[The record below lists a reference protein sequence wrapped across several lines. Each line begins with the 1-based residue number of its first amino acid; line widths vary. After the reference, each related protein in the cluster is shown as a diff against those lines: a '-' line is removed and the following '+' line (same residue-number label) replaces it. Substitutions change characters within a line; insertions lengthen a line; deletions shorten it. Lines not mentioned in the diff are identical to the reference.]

1 MGHTPGPWEW
11 LEDKFNGGYSGL
23 VAPRTGE
30 EVLFPNHRNEGDDG
44 DAWFEDFPNEANAHL
59 IAAAP
64 ELLEAAESAMRYDKA
79 IRSCANDPDRMASYC
94 TAEGEGLDTLYCD
107 WMVKSFKALKKARGE

>member
-64 ELLEAAESAMRYDKA
+64 QLLEALETAMSYLESFK
-79 IRSCANDPDRMASYC
+79 NEWQ
-94 TAEGEGLDTLYCD
+94 EGEDLLYTT
-107 WMVKSFKALKKARGE
+107 MQAALKKAKGA